1 MADVYAVE
9 TGQFSTLGTPERPD
23 SSFIACFEPAANEK
37 LAASGRLY
45 LVADGLGSTGSGAVA
60 AQFALRKILH
70 DFFQDP
76 ETNLEKRLL
85 AVIKKANTALLER
98 NQRFPQ
104 RRPLAITLVAAL
116 IHENKL
122 TVARIGDGQVYVVW
136 DQDIEHLTGAPPD
149 KRVPDP
155 APETPPD
162 TKPLLPRQ
170 RLPQGLGL
178 KEQLDIQT
186 FSRRLFAGDTVVLVN
201 GGLAGYVSQTEIA
214 QTVSRLSPPEVGPR
228 LADLAAKQ
236 GSREV
241 ISVSVTRLLDDK
253 AAPVSQRLTLPAQP
267 SWEKLTQAMPGSRAA
282 AAPPQPGKTQALNIP
297 VRPRRSRWLRPLLA
311 VAVVAAVILL
321 GWLAYTDRFPWPVPA
336 GSPRQGATATIVSYE
351 VEASPAVPAE
361 QSAASSP
368 LQPTPGAEPTSPVLA
383 TPDSPLAT
391 PAGASA
397 GDVISSSQVV
407 ESVSPVGTPPPTP
420 SPLPTIALPA
430 GCTNQARFSS
440 DVTVQ
445 DGQEF
450 PAGAVFEKVWAVVNY
465 GSCPWGPGYTLRFV
479 EGDRMEGA
487 RQTLE
492 TIIEP
497 EASGEIALPLI
508 APQAEGAF
516 QGTWQ
521 LYDQSGEPF
530 GPELTVEIEVVA
542 GALPPLDEAELTVLY
557 DFVENAAEA
566 AWQSGGGTAYEVQTA
581 AIDDSLVI
589 PFPEG
594 IVAVGEAE
602 FGGSYQAPGP
612 VLLTHPHQ
620 EVGSIEGSYTVDAPL
635 QPDDILIATLGLP
648 RAAII
653 NDDGVTFEVAFQPE
667 DGPEQ
672 VILSRLV
679 TYEESPVTIRQQ
691 LSGIEPGQSG
701 NFLLRVRGGDSL
713 SYDWAVWIDLRLVRL

>member
-1 MADVYAVE
+1 MADVHAVE
-9 TGQFSTLGTPERPD
+9 TGQFSTLGTLEQPD
-23 SSFIACFEPAANEK
+23 SSFIARIEPAANEK

-70 DFFQDP
+70 EFYQES
-76 ETNLEKRLL
+76 ETNVEKRLL
-85 AVIKKANTALLER
+85 AVIEKANAALVER
-98 NQRFPQ
+98 NRRFPD
-104 RRPLAITLVAAL
+104 RRPLAITLIAAL

-122 TVARIGDGQVYVVW
+122 SVARVGDGHVYVVW
-136 DQDIEHLTGAPPD
+136 DQDIEHLTAAPPD
-149 KRVPDP
+149 KKASAP
-155 APETPPD
+155 ATDSPPD
-162 TKPLLPRQ
+162 TKPILPR
-170 RLPQGLGL
+170 RELLTGLGFQ
-178 KEQLDIQT
+178 EQVNIET
-186 FSRRLFAGDTVVLVN
+186 FSRRLFTGDTVVLVN
-201 GGLAGYVSQTEIA
+201 GGLTGYVSQAEIA
-214 QTVSRLSPPEVGPR
+214 KTVSWRTPSEVGPD
-228 LADLAAKQ
+228 LAKQAAKQ

-253 AAPVSQRLTLPAQP
+253 AVPVSQPTALPAPP
-267 SWEKLTQAMPGSRAA
+267 SWEKLTQPMPGGPAA
-282 AAPPQPGKTQALNIP
+282 IPLRPGKTQSLNIP
-297 VRPRRSRWLRPLLA
+297 IQPRRSRWLLPVLVGA
-311 VAVVAAVILL
+311 VATVAILL
-321 GWLAYTDRFPWPVPA
+321 GWLTYAERAPWSAPA
-336 GSPRQGATATIVSYE
+336 GSPQQATTATVVSYA
-351 VEASPAVPAE
+351 VEGSPVGPAE
-361 QSAASSP
+361 QSPGSSP
-368 LQPTPGAEPTSPVLA
+368 LQPTATAKATNPIMA

-391 PAGASA
+391 PAGASV
-397 GDVISSSQVV
+397 GDVISSSQIV
-407 ESVSPVGTPPPTP
+407 ESVSPVGTPTPTP
-420 SPLPTIALPA
+420 SPLPTITLPA
-430 GCTNQARFSS
+430 GCTNQGRFSS

-450 PAGAVFEKVWAVVNY
+450 PGGAEFEKVWAVVNY
-465 GSCPWGPGYTLRFV
+465 GTCPWGPGYTLRFV
-479 EGDRMEGA
+479 QGDRMEGET
-487 RQTLE
+487 QTLE
-492 TIIEP
+492 TIVET
-497 EASGEIALPLI
+497 EESGEIALTLI
-508 APQAEGAF
+508 APQTEGTF

-542 GALPPLDEAELTVLY
+542 GALPPLDETELTVLY
-557 DFVENAAEA
+557 DFVETATEA
-566 AWQSGGGTAYEVQTA
+566 AWQTGAGTVYQVQTTP
-581 AIDDSLVI
+581 IDDSLVI

-602 FGGSYQAPGP
+602 FGGGYQAPGP

-653 NDDGVTFEVAFQPE
+653 NDDGVTFEVVFQPE

-691 LSGIEPGQSG
+691 LSDIEPGQNG
-701 NFLLRVRGGDSL
+701 VFKLRVEGGDSL